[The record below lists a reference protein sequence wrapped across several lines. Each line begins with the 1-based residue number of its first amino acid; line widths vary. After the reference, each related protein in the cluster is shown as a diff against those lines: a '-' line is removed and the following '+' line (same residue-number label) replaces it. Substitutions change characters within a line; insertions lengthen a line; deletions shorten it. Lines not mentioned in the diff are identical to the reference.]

1 MKTKKVLSEDG
12 KFPHVVF
19 NTFKYL
25 FTKKGPL
32 TFPAA
37 NVGAFVPNK
46 GAERP
51 IFQIHFTPGAGSQD
65 SDGNMVASKEPGV
78 NATITI
84 VRPTSRGSV
93 HASSQD
99 PKAFPNI
106 VHNYLAT
113 EHDQRL
119 SVEAYKLLRAIYRS
133 ESFAPHATHE
143 LVPGDQ
149 VATDEQILEY
159 WRTDGMS
166 VYHPVGSTKMG
177 AADDPLAVVDSACRV
192 HGIEGLR
199 VVDASVFPLLPSGN
213 THAPTVAVAER
224 TCDLILGKPLL
235 A

>member
-1 MKTKKVLSEDG
+1 M
-12 KFPHVVF
+12 F
-19 NTFKYL
+19 
-25 FTKKGPL
+25 
-32 TFPAA
+32 
-37 NVGAFVPNK
+37 
-46 GAERP
+46 
-51 IFQIHFTPGAGSQD
+51 
-65 SDGNMVASKEPGV
+65 
-78 NATITI
+78 
-84 VRPTSRGSV
+84 
-93 HASSQD
+93 HA
-99 PKAFPNI
+99 
-106 VHNYLAT
+106 V
-113 EHDQRL
+113 
-119 SVEAYKLLRAIYRS
+119 
-133 ESFAPHATHE
+133 APHATHE